1 MNRETDN
8 IGFSRRRQA
17 KQKHNT
23 ICVGHHYMQANTN
36 NVNHTWAP
44 LRPTGG
50 KDEPSIVFYA
60 EIVTTSQHGTQNV
73 KIHNKTTL
81 KIKNLINT
89 DPAKNMINTDPAK
102 KHDQHGPHQKTWS
115 TRTPPKNITR
125 TPPKHMINTDPAKK
139 YDQHGPRQKTRVNI
153 NYHFLSR
160 NYKSKR

>member
-1 MNRETDN
+1 MIVDVYP
-8 IGFSRRRQA
+8 GFLTGSVLIIFFGGVRVDHVFWRGPCFVFWA

-89 DPAKNMINTDPAK
+89 DPAK
-102 KHDQHGPHQKTWS
+102 KHDQHGPRQKTWS
-115 TRTPPKNITR
+115 TRTPKR
-125 TPPKHMINTDPAKK
+125 CSVRLYLQLVVRGLMCDLRYLCLLA
-139 YDQHGPRQKTRVNI
+139 YSGVQHI
-153 NYHFLSR
+153 
-160 NYKSKR
+160 

>member
-36 NVNHTWAP
+36 NVNHTCAP

-89 DPAKNMINTDPAK
+89 DPAK
-102 KHDQHGPHQKTWS
+102 KHDQHGPRQKTWS
-115 TRTPPKNITR
+115 TRTPPKNMINTN
-125 TPPKHMINTDPAKK
+125 PAKKHNTDPAKTH
-139 YDQHGPRQKTRVNI
+139 DQHGPRQKIWSTRTPSKNQGK
-153 NYHFLSR
+153 HQLSFSL
-160 NYKSKR
+160 KEL